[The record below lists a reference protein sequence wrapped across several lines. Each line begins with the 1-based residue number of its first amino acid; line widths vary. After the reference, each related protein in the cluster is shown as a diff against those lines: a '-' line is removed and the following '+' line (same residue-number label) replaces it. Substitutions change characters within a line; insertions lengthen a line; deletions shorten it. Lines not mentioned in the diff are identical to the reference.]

1 MFTDEHRY
9 DIWNELRQHGIR
21 KFSAHLTPALLAK
34 AAQRCG
40 LRVVRSP
47 LCAFNLVWLGIAAA
61 FDATKSFACI
71 LTATLKCLEDS
82 QGFTQTKLGKSKKA
96 AKHRRRKRSKHS
108 PYRNDPTIV
117 SEEAFVK
124 ARQRI
129 PLSFWMA
136 LLAVLCETFEEHHR
150 ERLRFRG
157 FRILAMDGT
166 RLSLPEAEKLH
177 ASFGNGKN
185 ALSRGCP
192 QARMM
197 LLQFPFVRLPYRY
210 LLSPVSTGE
219 ITQATTLA
227 KSLSSNDLVLL
238 DAGFLSYGL
247 FCTIQNQQ
255 AYFAIRLGCK
265 LGLKTRKKLG
275 RGDRLVR
282 WAPKDSRG
290 QWRKAKLPPS
300 IDLRVVEYQVRGFRR
315 QSILTNVCSPS
326 QISREDWTRLTTA
339 CGETGKKFM
348 PGLYHRRWEIE
359 TTYYELKVRMG
370 LDRHLR
376 SHTPASIQ
384 YEVAGYVV
392 LYLLV
397 RWLMVEAAVKHGFDP
412 LNLSFLDALRELES
426 MRVNLI
432 CSNAT
437 WVARVLLPRLLDRI
451 AEHQV
456 PVRPG
461 RHYPRRKRV
470 QPTNAKTLTKKG

>member
-9 DIWNELRQHGIR
+9 DIWSDLRQHDIR
-21 KFSAHLTPALLAK
+21 RFSEYLTPALLAK

-71 LTATLKCLEDS
+71 LTTTLKLLEDS
-82 QGFTQTKLGKSKKA
+82 QGFAQTKLGKSKKA
-96 AKHRRRKRSKHS
+96 GKRRRRKRSKHS
-108 PYRNDPTIV
+108 PYRNDPTVV

-124 ARQRI
+124 ARQRM
-129 PLSFWMA
+129 PLSFWLA
-136 LLAVLCETFEEHHR
+136 LLALLCEKFEEDHG

-166 RLSLPEAEKLH
+166 RLSLPEAQNLH
-177 ASFGNGKN
+177 AFFGNGKN
-185 ALSRGCP
+185 ALGKGCP

-197 LLQFPFVRLPYRY
+197 LLQFPLVRLPYRY
-210 LLSPVSTGE
+210 QLSPLGTGE
-219 ITQATTLA
+219 VTQATALA
-227 KSLSSNDLVLL
+227 KSLSRNDLVLL

-247 FCTIQNQQ
+247 FWTIQNQQ
-255 AYFAIRLGCK
+255 AFFAIRLGRK
-265 LGLKTRKKLG
+265 LDLKTRKRLG
-275 RGDRLVR
+275 QGDRLVH

-290 QWRKAKLPPS
+290 QWRKAGLPMS

-315 QSILTNVCSPS
+315 QSILTNVCSAS
-326 QISREDWTRLTTA
+326 KISREDWTRLTTA
-339 CGETGKKFM
+339 CGETGKKFL

-397 RWLMVEAAVKHGFDP
+397 RWLMVEAAVKHGIEP
-412 LNLSFLDALRELES
+412 LRISFLDALRELEA
-426 MRVNLI
+426 MRVHLI
-432 CSNAT
+432 CCSTA
-437 WVARVLLPRLLDRI
+437 WVASILLPRLLDRI
-451 AEHQV
+451 AEHRV

-461 RHYPRRKRV
+461 RHYPRRKHV
-470 QPTNAKTLTKKG
+470 EPTNAKLTKKG